1 MLLSRELAKSLL
13 VTPWKSC
20 GGSSLRLRLR
30 LSYVR
35 FVFVLGR
42 LWSIYFYA
50 ARKLCLILV

>member
-20 GGSSLRLRLR
+20 GGSSLRLR